1 MSVVLKGIQLQ
12 IRHLR
17 WRTFD
22 WAVVTVQWLL
32 VIKMF
37 VVSKKKI
44 KKKYFNKNVN
54 STCVRGVEIKVTLYD
69 SAIVRAIHCQIGG
82 VT

>member
-1 MSVVLKGIQLQ
+1 M
-12 IRHLR
+12 
-17 WRTFD
+17 
-22 WAVVTVQWLL
+22 TVQWLL

-44 KKKYFNKNVN
+44 RKKKYFNKNVN
-54 STCVRGVEIKVTLYD
+54 STCVRGVEIKVTLYN